1 MAAFKE
7 KDMFFQGC
15 KCNKSFCF
23 KGSLEA
29 ERFCSADNW
38 MWGIFPG
45 ENKSHFSIQNTVKS
59 HWNVVLQNVYY
70 SISYWLLYQLSSLT
84 VLKWLIEGV
93 WHWICLEYT
102 CELPQLSVVQI

>member
-45 ENKSHFSIQNTVKS
+45 ENKSHFSIQNTVKKS
-59 HWNVVLQNVYY
+59 LKCDTPECILQYF
-70 SISYWLLYQLSSLT
+70 LLSP
-84 VLKWLIEGV
+84 
-93 WHWICLEYT
+93 
-102 CELPQLSVVQI
+102 LPIKHT